1 MVYFS
6 RFGLLYPEKNVATR
20 CNYARLVSK
29 QQHGKFKTVRNS
41 GIRTHDHLENFES
54 DAGERAPVLDQVRG
68 REHVEAPVVD
78 GADDLRQS

>member
-54 DAGERAPVLDQVRG
+54 DAGERTSKPQLLMVPMICDSHDSFTQT
-68 REHVEAPVVD
+68 PKI
-78 GADDLRQS
+78 